1 MSNIKQLIRENIK
14 ALQPYKSAR
23 EEHSKFNGIL
33 LDANENS
40 IDLVEYKG
48 LNRYPDPW
56 QRKLKA
62 KIAKLKNLLPEQI
75 FLGNGSDE
83 AIDLIIRIF
92 CNPGKD
98 RIIIMPPTYGMY
110 SVCAAIN
117 DVKVNSVALDNNFQ
131 IETSKLL
138 SKINSLDKL
147 LFICSPNNPT
157 GNCFDDNSIKR
168 ILNEFP
174 GIVIIDEAYI
184 DFSNQE
190 SRLSRLNEYENLIIL
205 QTFSKAW
212 GLANIRLGMAFASPV
227 IIEVMN
233 KIKYPYNVNGLTLEI
248 AFKSL
253 LNKNHKEKIVSQ
265 ILHEK
270 KILET
275 GLNLLP
281 FVEKI
286 FHSDANFLL
295 VKMNRANSIYN
306 YLLENNILVRNRTN
320 EIHCENC
327 LRITVGTPRQNRK
340 LLEVLKNYPR

>member
-1 MSNIKQLIRENIK
+1 MSNIKQLIRKNIK
-14 ALQPYKSAR
+14 ALKPYKSAR

-40 IDLVEYKG
+40 TDLVEHKG
-48 LNRYPDPW
+48 LNRYPDPS

-62 KIAKLKNLLPEQI
+62 KIAKLKGLLPEQI

-83 AIDLIIRIF
+83 AIDLIIRAF

-117 DVKVNSVALDNNFQ
+117 DIKVNSVALNNNFQ
-131 IETSKLL
+131 IETSKLF

-157 GNCFDDNSIKR
+157 GNCFDDLSIKS

-184 DFSNQE
+184 DFSNRE
-190 SRLSRLNEYENLIIL
+190 SWLSKLNKYENLIIL

-253 LNKNHKEKIVSQ
+253 LNKNHKEKIVRQ
-265 ILHEK
+265 ILNEK

-275 GLNLLP
+275 ELNLLP

-286 FHSDANFLL
+286 FPSDANFLL

-327 LRITVGTPRQNRK
+327 LRITVGTPHQNKK
-340 LLEVLKNYPR
+340 LLKVLKNYPR

>member
-14 ALQPYKSAR
+14 ALQPYRSAR

-40 IDLVEYKG
+40 IDLVEHKG
-48 LNRYPDPW
+48 LNRYPDPK

-62 KIAKLKNLLPEQI
+62 KIAKLKGILPEHI

-83 AIDLIIRIF
+83 AIDLIIRAF

-131 IETSKLL
+131 IETSKLF
-138 SKINSLDKL
+138 SKINSSDKL

-168 ILNEFP
+168 ILNEFS

-184 DFSNQE
+184 DFSNRG
-190 SRLSRLNEYENLIIL
+190 SWLSRLNEYENLIIL

-253 LNKNHKEKIVSQ
+253 LNKNHKEKIVRQ
-265 ILHEK
+265 ILNEK
-270 KILET
+270 KNLET
-275 GLNLLP
+275 ELNLLP

-327 LRITVGTPRQNRK
+327 LRITIGTPRQNRK
-340 LLEVLKNYPR
+340 LLKVLKNYPR